1 MDIDKEIRMADGP
14 AGAPPPDAG
23 GGDGDTPL
31 ARAASPIEFRL
42 DAASGVPTYL
52 QLVHQVEHALRLGYL
67 TPGDQLPKVRDV
79 VASLAINP
87 NTVLKAY
94 RELETKGLTV
104 GRPGQGTFIEATLSQ
119 IALPEL
125 TALRRSLLGWVAP
138 ADAAG
143 LDEDGITALV

>member
-14 AGAPPPDAG
+14 AGATPPDAG

-31 ARAASPIEFRL
+31 ARSASPIEFRL
-42 DAASGVPTYL
+42 DTASGVPTYL

-67 TPGDQLPKVRDV
+67 KPGDQLPKVRDV

-94 RELETKGLTV
+94 RELETKGLTA
-104 GRPGQGTFIEATLSQ
+104 GAPGPGALIPATLCQ
-119 IALPEL
+119 
-125 TALRRSLLGWVAP
+125 ALRSHPSLPPRSLYPL
-138 ADAAG
+138 
-143 LDEDGITALV
+143 L